1 MNLQEILAVI
11 AFTLLV
17 TRLLV
22 LKAIISYIELIQ
34 QFHENQLQRREILQ
48 ALNLTNKLERILN
61 LTNEHFNK
69 EIN

>member
-1 MNLQEILAVI
+1 MNLQEILAII

-22 LKAIISYIELIQ
+22 LKAIISYIELLQ

-69 EIN
+69 ETN

>member
-1 MNLQEILAVI
+1 MNLQEILAII

-22 LKAIISYIELIQ
+22 LKAIISYIELMQ

-48 ALNLTNKLERILN
+48 VLNLTNKLERILN

>member
-1 MNLQEILAVI
+1 MNLQEIPAII

-22 LKAIISYIELIQ
+22 LKAIISYIELMQ

>member
-22 LKAIISYIELIQ
+22 LKAIISYIELMQ

-69 EIN
+69 EN

>member
-22 LKAIISYIELIQ
+22 LKAIISYIELMQ

-61 LTNEHFNK
+61 LTNEHFK
-69 EIN
+69 ETN

>member
-22 LKAIISYIELIQ
+22 LKAIISYIELMQ

-61 LTNEHFNK
+61 FTNEHFNK

>member
-1 MNLQEILAVI
+1 MNLQEILAII

-22 LKAIISYIELIQ
+22 LKAVISYIELMQ

-61 LTNEHFNK
+61 LTNEHFNT

>member
-22 LKAIISYIELIQ
+22 LKAIISYIELMQ

-48 ALNLTNKLERILN
+48 ALNLTYKLERILN

>member
-1 MNLQEILAVI
+1 MNLQEILAII

-22 LKAIISYIELIQ
+22 LKAIISYIELLQ

-61 LTNEHFNK
+61 LTNEHFK
-69 EIN
+69 ETN

>member
-22 LKAIISYIELIQ
+22 LKAIISYIELMQ

-48 ALNLTNKLERILN
+48 VLNLTNKLERILN

>member
-1 MNLQEILAVI
+1 MNLQEILAII

-22 LKAIISYIELIQ
+22 LKAIISYIELMQ

-48 ALNLTNKLERILN
+48 ALNLTNKLERIFN

>member
-1 MNLQEILAVI
+1 MNLQEILAII

-22 LKAIISYIELIQ
+22 LKAIISYIELMQ

-61 LTNEHFNK
+61 IANEHFNK
-69 EIN
+69 EN

>member
-1 MNLQEILAVI
+1 MNLQEILAII

-22 LKAIISYIELIQ
+22 LKAIISYIELMH

-61 LTNEHFNK
+61 LTNEHFK
-69 EIN
+69 ETN

>member
-1 MNLQEILAVI
+1 MNLQEILAII

-22 LKAIISYIELIQ
+22 LKAIISYIELMQ

-61 LTNEHFNK
+61 LTNEHFK
-69 EIN
+69 ETN

>member
-1 MNLQEILAVI
+1 MNLQEILAII

-22 LKAIISYIELIQ
+22 LKAIISYIELMQ

-61 LTNEHFNK
+61 LTNEHFNN

>member
-1 MNLQEILAVI
+1 MNFQEIIAVI

-34 QFHENQLQRREILQ
+34 QFHENQLQRTEILQ

-61 LTNEHFNK
+61 FTSEHFNK

>member
-1 MNLQEILAVI
+1 MNLQEILAII

-22 LKAIISYIELIQ
+22 LKAIISYIELMQ

>member
-22 LKAIISYIELIQ
+22 LKAIISYIELMQ

>member
-1 MNLQEILAVI
+1 MNLQEILAII

-22 LKAIISYIELIQ
+22 LKAIISYIELMQ

-69 EIN
+69 ETN

>member
-17 TRLLV
+17 TRLLI
-22 LKAIISYIELIQ
+22 LKAIISYIELMQ

-69 EIN
+69 ETN

>member
-1 MNLQEILAVI
+1 MNLQEILAII

-22 LKAIISYIELIQ
+22 LKAVISYIELMQ

-61 LTNEHFNK
+61 IANEHFNR
-69 EIN
+69 EN

>member
-22 LKAIISYIELIQ
+22 LKAIISYIELMQ

-69 EIN
+69 

>member
-22 LKAIISYIELIQ
+22 LKAIISYIELMQ
-34 QFHENQLQRREILQ
+34 QFHENQLQRTEILQ

-61 LTNEHFNK
+61 LTNEHFK
-69 EIN
+69 ETN

>member
-22 LKAIISYIELIQ
+22 LKAIISYIELMQ

-69 EIN
+69 ETN

>member
-1 MNLQEILAVI
+1 MNLQEILAII

-22 LKAIISYIELIQ
+22 LKAIISYIELMQ

-48 ALNLTNKLERILN
+48 ALNLTNRLERILN

>member
-1 MNLQEILAVI
+1 MNLQEILAII
-11 AFTLLV
+11 AFTLLA

-22 LKAIISYIELIQ
+22 LKAIISYIELMQ

-69 EIN
+69 ETN

>member
-1 MNLQEILAVI
+1 MNLQEILAII

-22 LKAIISYIELIQ
+22 LKAIISYIELMQ

-61 LTNEHFNK
+61 IANEHFNR
-69 EIN
+69 EN

>member
-1 MNLQEILAVI
+1 MNLQEILAII
-11 AFTLLV
+11 AFALLV

-22 LKAIISYIELIQ
+22 LKAIISYIELMQ

>member
-22 LKAIISYIELIQ
+22 LKAIISYIELMQ

-61 LTNEHFNK
+61 IANEHFNK
-69 EIN
+69 EN